1 MKILV
6 TEKNEIIRN
15 LILHI
20 LTKEDYDLKLAS
32 NGKEAFTFLS
42 EEKFDIIITN
52 IHLQYYSGFELITYI
67 KSKDHLKDTKIVILS
82 DNFTPENILRLYKM
96 GIDDMIEKPFTPME
110 MICRLGKLSEL
121 ITKEKN
127 LGKFTS

>member
-1 MKILV
+1 MFQ
-6 TEKNEIIRN
+6 NCN
-15 LILHI
+15 
-20 LTKEDYDLKLAS
+20 YALKR
-32 NGKEAFTFLS
+32 TF
-42 EEKFDIIITN
+42 KITN

-121 ITKEKN
+121 IIKEKN